1 MTTQLEA
8 LAPEAK
14 VPAAAV
20 QSRVG
25 LQETLRSEWIK
36 LWSVRSTNWTLVSL
50 VVLGV
55 GLTALVCATS
65 ADWLASPEAD
75 ESPTSFVTWGMMIAQ
90 LTAVVLG
97 VLIVSS
103 EYATGMIRTTVAA
116 TPRRSHVLVAKGVVV
131 TGVLFVAGVVTAV
144 GGYFA
149 GNAFLDAAG
158 VGVPLD
164 QDGVLRALLGNGL
177 YLALLGLMA
186 AALALLVRHTAA
198 AISVLLGLIFVVGNL
213 VGLIPGAVGDWL
225 EKLMPGNA
233 GSAIASV
240 EPFNPNLLGAWQG
253 FGVFALET
261 AVLLLVA
268 GVAFAR
274 RDV

>member
-1 MTTQLEA
+1 MTAQVEVLS
-8 LAPEAK
+8 PEVITEHAT
-14 VPAAAV
+14 VAE
-20 QSRVG
+20 RVG
-25 LQETLRSEWIK
+25 LKQTIRSEWIK
-36 LWSVRSTNWTLVSL
+36 LWSVRSTTWTLISL

-75 ESPTSFVTWGMMIAQ
+75 ESPTTFITWGMMIAQ

-97 VLIVSS
+97 VLVVSN

-116 TPRRSHVLVAKGVVV
+116 TPRRSHVLAAKALVL
-131 TGVLFVAGVVTAV
+131 TGVLFVAGTATAV
-144 GGYFA
+144 AGYFA
-149 GNAFLDAAG
+149 GNPFLDAAG

-164 QDGVLRALLGNGL
+164 HEGVLRALLGNGL
-177 YLALLGLMA
+177 YLAALGLMA
-186 AALALLVRHTAA
+186 TGLALLVRHTAA
-198 AISVLLGLIFVVGNL
+198 AISILLGLIFVVGNL

-233 GSAIASV
+233 GSAVAVV
-240 EPFNPNLLGAWQG
+240 EPFNPYLLGPWQG
-253 FGVFALET
+253 FAVFLLET
-261 AVLLLVA
+261 AVLLLIA
-268 GVAFAR
+268 GFAFVR

>member
-1 MTTQLEA
+1 MTAQLEA
-8 LAPEAK
+8 ISRD
-14 VPAAAV
+14 VPQTPVETSA
-20 QSRVG
+20 RTG
-25 LQETLRSEWIK
+25 LRETLHSEWIK
-36 LWSVRSTNWTLVSL
+36 LWSVRSTTWTLAAL
-50 VVLGV
+50 VALGV

-65 ADWLASPEAD
+65 ADWLASNEAD

-97 VLIVSS
+97 VLVVSN
-103 EYATGMIRTTVAA
+103 EYASGMIRTTVAA
-116 TPRRSHVLVAKGVVV
+116 TPRRARVLVSKSVVL
-131 TGVLFVAGVVTAV
+131 TTTLFVAGLLTAV

-149 GNAFLDAAG
+149 GNYFLEAEG

-177 YLALLGLMA
+177 YLAVLGLFS

-198 AISVLLGLIFVVGNL
+198 AISVGLGLIFVVGNL
-213 VGLIPGAVGDWL
+213 VGLIPGVIGDWL

-233 GSAIASV
+233 GAPIAAV
-240 EPFNPNLLGAWQG
+240 QPFNPNLLDPWPG
-253 FGVFALET
+253 FGVLVLET
-261 AVLLLVA
+261 AVLLAVA